1 MADNQ
6 DNYNRGGMLA
16 FLFSMVFVFA
26 FFVYI
31 VGVNTGV
38 DLGENVV
45 DPNAPVEGTAVQAFD
60 ISSVQEPWVESPELI
75 AYGKKLYATNCAL
88 CHGAE
93 GKGDG
98 SAGAGL
104 NPKPRNLVAG
114 GWKVGP
120 GLMARYQVLA
130 EGIQGGSMASYAH
143 FKSADRW
150 AMAHFVQSITEDKGS
165 DDPAAVAAYAQ
176 TAK

>member
-6 DNYNRGGMLA
+6 DNYNRSGLLA

-38 DLGENVV
+38 DLGENVI
-45 DPNAPVEGTAVQAFD
+45 DPNAPSEVSKEPAFD
-60 ISSVQEPWVESPELI
+60 ISSVQEPWIESPELI
-75 AYGKKLYATNCAL
+75 AYGQKAYATNCAM

-98 SAGAGL
+98 AAGAGL
-104 NPKPRNLVAG
+104 NPKPRNLVTG

-120 GLMARYQVLA
+120 GLIARYQVLT
-130 EGIQGGSMASYAH
+130 EGIQGSSMASYAH
-143 FKSADRW
+143 LKSADRW
-150 AMAHFVQSITEDKGS
+150 AMAHYVQSITNDKGS
-165 DDPAAVAAYAQ
+165 DDAATVAAYAQ